1 MNINEKERKIEK
13 PVNCW
18 QYMSCGRE
26 PGGAHT
32 DLFGVCPASTD
43 NRLDG
48 VHGGKNA
55 GRACW
60 AIAGSFTKDGDE
72 MALAG
77 GHRDCAACD
86 FYNAVQQEEGRYTWP
101 TAFLQK
107 LLVGKKMDRRSCCNR
122 KV

>member
-1 MNINEKERKIEK
+1 MKTNAKRREIQK

-26 PGGAHT
+26 PDGARI
-32 DLFGVCPASTD
+32 DLFGVCPVATD
-43 NRLDG
+43 TRLDG

-60 AIAGSFTKDGDE
+60 VIAGSFTKEAGE
-72 MALAG
+72 MALAR
-77 GHRDCAACD
+77 GHKDCAACD
-86 FYNAVQQEEGRYTWP
+86 FYNAVQSEEGRYAWP

-107 LLVGKKMDRRSCCNR
+107 LVVGKK
-122 KV
+122 

>member
-1 MNINEKERKIEK
+1 MKPNAEEREIEK

-26 PGGAHT
+26 AGGAHT
-32 DLFGVCPASTD
+32 VPFGVCPASTD

-48 VHGGKNA
+48 VHGGKSA

-60 AIAGSFTKDGDE
+60 VIAGSFTKEGDA

-77 GHRDCAACD
+77 GHRDCAACN
-86 FYNAVQQEEGRYTWP
+86 FHTAVQQEEGRYTWP

-107 LLVGKKMDRRSCCNR
+107 LLVGKKSGP
-122 KV
+122 KKFFQP